1 MGKYENANEIL
12 NQLNTMA
19 EQFQSIRLLTEILNL
34 KAFLN
39 LNQGNFA
46 NAALLIEQCIKT
58 KLSYNISNL
67 FEEEYL
73 KEK

>member
-1 MGKYENANEIL
+1 M
-12 NQLNTMA
+12 
-19 EQFQSIRLLTEILNL
+19 NL

-73 KEK
+73 KEKIINKVGSEEGYFELLKSQNITPIISFLNL